1 MTNPAFPQGDPGETA
16 RNRVIEALSTHFA
29 EDRLSMDEFERRV
42 TLAYAVRTSRDLD
55 ALLSDLPVSTVPVII
70 GAQLSTAVAPPE
82 QSPKSKFMM
91 AFMSGVERR
100 GKWVAPRELHLVA
113 LMGGVEID
121 LRDAIIPA
129 EGIRIYALALMGG
142 IDIRIP
148 PGVRL
153 DSDGFAF
160 MGGFEDRQDLESST
174 DPHAPLIKVSGF
186 AMMGGVAVRVKAPKE
201 PLPPSE

>member
-1 MTNPAFPQGDPGETA
+1 MTNPAFPQGDPGETS

-42 TLAYAVRTSRDLD
+42 TLAYAVRTSRDLE
-55 ALLSDLPVSTVPVII
+55 ALLSDLPASAVPAVVNAPAST
-70 GAQLSTAVAPPE
+70 SVAPPD
-82 QSPKSKFMM
+82 QSPKSRFMM
-91 AFMSGVERR
+91 AFLSGVERR
-100 GKWVAPRELHLVA
+100 GKWIAPRDLHLVA

-121 LRDAIIPA
+121 LREAIIPA
-129 EGIRIYALALMGG
+129 EGIRIHAIALMGG

-153 DSDGFAF
+153 ESDGFAF

-174 DPHAPLIKVSGF
+174 DPRAPLIKVSGF
-186 AMMGGVAVRVKAPKE
+186 AMIGGVEVRVKAPKE
-201 PLPPSE
+201 LSPPSE